1 MTNLLCFL
9 FSISMLYTQ
18 RQYNYEL
25 QNRQYE
31 QAHYN
36 F

>member
-1 MTNLLCFL
+1 MTKPLCFL
-9 FSISMLYTQ
+9 LAISMLYTQ

-25 QNRQYE
+25 QYRQYE